1 MRAGKLIRVA
11 AVLALALVLWP
22 GAAAALTKEEAERKV
37 AETYGVEVI
46 SKKTRAGEID
56 GRPVWFLTVMNPG
69 GDFNAA
75 FQVTTLAVD
84 RDSGE
89 LVPAFRHRPSGY
101 ELPGPG
107 SRGDKDGLRPDAA
120 RTRTWR

>member
-1 MRAGKLIRVA
+1 MPARKLILVGA
-11 AVLALALVLWP
+11 TLALALMLRP

-46 SKKTRAGEID
+46 AKKTRAGEID

-89 LVPAFRHRPSGY
+89 LVPAFRH
-101 ELPGPG
+101 LPTGPG
-107 SRGDKDGLRPDAA
+107 SS
-120 RTRTWR
+120 

>member
-1 MRAGKLIRVA
+1 MHLRRLTLVGA
-11 AVLALALVLWP
+11 ALALALVLRP
-22 GAAAALTKEEAERKV
+22 DAAAALTQEEAERKI
-37 AETYGVEVI
+37 AEAYGVEVL

-69 GDFNAA
+69 GTSNAA

-89 LVPAFRHRPSGY
+89 LVPAFRHLPSGY
-101 ELPGPG
+101 ELPGTG
-107 SRGDKDGLRPDAA
+107 SRDDKDGLRPDAA
-120 RTRTWR
+120 RSRTWR

>member
-1 MRAGKLIRVA
+1 MHSRNLTLVGA
-11 AVLALALVLWP
+11 ALVLALVLRP

-37 AETYGVEVI
+37 AEAYGVEVI

-101 ELPGPG
+101 ELPGAG
-107 SRGDKDGLRPDAA
+107 SRDDKDSLRPDAA